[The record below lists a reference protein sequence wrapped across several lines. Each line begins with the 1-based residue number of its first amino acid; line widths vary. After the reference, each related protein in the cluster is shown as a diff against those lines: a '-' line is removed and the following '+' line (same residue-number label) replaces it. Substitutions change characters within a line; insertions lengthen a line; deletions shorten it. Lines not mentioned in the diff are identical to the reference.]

1 MNGIVLGNRYEL
13 LEKIGEGGMSE
24 VFKARCNKLNR
35 FVAVKI
41 LKKEFCNNPE
51 IVEKFKGEATAIAAL
66 SDNNIVNILDVG
78 TQEDINYIVMEYV
91 KGKTLKDVIKQVGK
105 MNYETGISVAIQIAR
120 ALDCAH
126 RNKIIH
132 RDVKPQNILVTEDGV
147 MKVTDFGIA
156 KSSTSSTITNTST
169 IMGSAHYLSPEQA
182 KGSFIDCRTDLYSL
196 GVVLYEMVTGTV
208 PFQADSAVTIALKHI
223 QEEVVPPKKL
233 NSKIPDSLNKL
244 ILKAMEKE
252 PSKRYQSAKEM
263 IADLQK
269 IKDNPN
275 ARIDDDDD
283 DNEHTIIMSAVTEEI
298 AKQNDIKKNDAVSV
312 DDDYDDDYDD
322 DDYDDYDDYDDDDE
336 DEKPKS
342 KKKGS
347 KNNLKKIG
355 IGIACAVMVILL
367 GTGIYGLAGML
378 GSGKEVEVPNLKGM
392 DVDTARNT
400 LEKLNLILVEAGEE
414 TSEEYPEGTIMQM
427 NPEAGNKVK
436 ENTQVRVIVSGGE
449 NKLKMPDVTE
459 YDFNKAKDMLE
470 KLGITN
476 IETVE
481 DYSDNVNK
489 GEIISQTP
497 AKDTEISK
505 DDKVTLVISKGAK
518 IKYINV
524 PSVVGLSESA
534 AKEKL
539 SNNGV
544 YNISTQTGKTDDIS
558 KNGTVISQSDSGN
571 VKLGVTITLTIG
583 QYEEP
588 VKQGNTNSES
598 DTNTN
603 TNTNTNI
610 NKPNNNSN
618 TSQQNP
624 NNNNNSN
631 NNDNNSNNSSGPNAG
646 NNENKQPE
654 GPWDEENV
662 PTSAEPEKA
671 PSEE

>member
-1 MNGIVLGNRYEL
+1 
-13 LEKIGEGGMSE
+13 
-24 VFKARCNKLNR
+24 
-35 FVAVKI
+35 
-41 LKKEFCNNPE
+41 
-51 IVEKFKGEATAIAAL
+51 
-66 SDNNIVNILDVG
+66 
-78 TQEDINYIVMEYV
+78 
-91 KGKTLKDVIKQVGK
+91 
-105 MNYETGISVAIQIAR
+105 
-120 ALDCAH
+120 
-126 RNKIIH
+126 
-132 RDVKPQNILVTEDGV
+132 
-147 MKVTDFGIA
+147 
-156 KSSTSSTITNTST
+156 
-169 IMGSAHYLSPEQA
+169 
-182 KGSFIDCRTDLYSL
+182 
-196 GVVLYEMVTGTV
+196 
-208 PFQADSAVTIALKHI
+208 
-223 QEEVVPPKKL
+223 
-233 NSKIPDSLNKL
+233 
-244 ILKAMEKE
+244 
-252 PSKRYQSAKEM
+252 
-263 IADLQK
+263 
-269 IKDNPN
+269 
-275 ARIDDDDD
+275 
-283 DNEHTIIMSAVTEEI
+283 
-298 AKQNDIKKNDAVSV
+298 
-312 DDDYDDDYDD
+312 
-322 DDYDDYDDYDDDDE
+322 
-336 DEKPKS
+336 
-342 KKKGS
+342 
-347 KNNLKKIG
+347 
-355 IGIACAVMVILL
+355 MVILL
-367 GTGIYGLAGML
+367 GTGIYGLAGMI